1 MQKINKGTDIAII
14 IVAVTFLISVLMI
27 CALVDVDNGGDLT
40 TTESMISDT
49 YCETSSESD
58 ESTEP
63 DIVIGTIEE
72 AAVTGTPAPYIEE
85 LIDLCTTD
93 N

>member
-1 MQKINKGTDIAII
+1 MPEINKGTDIAII
-14 IVAVTFLISVLMI
+14 IVAITFLISVLML
-27 CALVDVDNGGDLT
+27 CALVDVGDGSDLT
-40 TTESMISDT
+40 TTESTISDT
-49 YCETSSESD
+49 YFEIS

-63 DIVIGTIEE
+63 VIIIGTIEE

-93 N
+93 K

>member
-1 MQKINKGTDIAII
+1 M
-14 IVAVTFLISVLMI
+14 L
-27 CALVDVDNGGDLT
+27 CALVDVGDGSDLT
-40 TTESMISDT
+40 TTESTISDT
-49 YCETSSESD
+49 YFEISD

-63 DIVIGTIEE
+63 VIIIGTIEE

-93 N
+93 K